1 MSALAEAIN
10 LYISTVSKYKDQA
23 EKSVVSRAAVANGN
37 IYVDGQPYDFESV
50 SPNRII
56 DGDVVYVARTDDD
69 GKVVVLG

>member
-10 LYISTVSKYKDQA
+10 LYISTVAKYKEQA
-23 EKSVVSRAAVANGN
+23 EKNVVSRAAVANGSV
-37 IYVDGQPYDFESV
+37 YVDGQQYDYDSV

-69 GKVVVLG
+69 GRVVVLG

>member
-10 LYISTVSKYKDQA
+10 LYISTVAKYKEQA
-23 EKSVVSRAAVANGN
+23 EKNVVSRAAVANGN
-37 IYVDGQPYDFESV
+37 VYVDGQQYDYDSV

-69 GKVVVLG
+69 GRVVVLG

>member
-37 IYVDGQPYDFESV
+37 VYVDGQRYDYESV
-50 SPNRII
+50 SPNLIV
-56 DGDVVYVARTDDD
+56 DGDVVYVARTDD
-69 GKVVVLG
+69 GRVVVLG